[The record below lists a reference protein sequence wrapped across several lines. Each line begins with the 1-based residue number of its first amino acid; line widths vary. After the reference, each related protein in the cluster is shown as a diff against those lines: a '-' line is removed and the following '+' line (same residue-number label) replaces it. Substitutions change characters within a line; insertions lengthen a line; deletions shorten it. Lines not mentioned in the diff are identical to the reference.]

1 MFYRECARHEKNLL
15 VSFANRLYLQIDDY
29 EVDPDAE
36 THTRIKKAL
45 ADEAMDAA
53 SLRDVLKDA

>member
-36 THTRIKKAL
+36 THKRIKEAL
-45 ADEAMDAA
+45 ADETMDAT
-53 SLRDVLKDA
+53 